1 MVESCGRRR
10 VKAGIGIFARIS
22 TVLREVDEIHMGN
35 PVKGDYKLVT
45 IADYEPLIGVEAV
58 ERICRKAE
66 RLNDVH
72 VVHVNSTYY
81 HGGAAEILSSTLL
94 MNAAGIKTGWRAI
107 RKAS

>member
-1 MVESCGRRR
+1 M
-10 VKAGIGIFARIS
+10 
-22 TVLREVDEIHMGN
+22 LREVDEIHMGN

-45 IADYEPLIGVEAV
+45 IADYELLIGVEAV

-72 VVHVNSTYY
+72 VIHANSTYYY

>member
-1 MVESCGRRR
+1 M
-10 VKAGIGIFARIS
+10 
-22 TVLREVDEIHMGN
+22 LRQVDEIHMGN

-58 ERICRKAE
+58 EHICRKAE